1 MSRLRV
7 TKCISSKAQSIL
19 IEGQEYNYNYD
30 VDNFLM
36 DQITI
41 YTDFTV
47 YTFSDN
53 EFLWTD
59 VSSMQDTSASSNSK
73 YTIPVGLYNV
83 SYDAVYTGL
92 DSVKQEST
100 ETKTVCE
107 CGTTKVMGINDNPQF
122 HSTWCPIYKERK

>member
-7 TKCISSKAQSIL
+7 TKCISSKAQSLL
-19 IEGQEYNYNYD
+19 IEGQEYNYDLDYMIT
-30 VDNFLM
+30 M

-41 YTDFTV
+41 YTDFRV

-59 VSSMQDTSASSNSK
+59 VTSTQNTSASSNST
-73 YTIPVGLYNV
+73 YTLPVGLYNV
-83 SYDAVYTGL
+83 AYDSVYTGL

-107 CGTTKVMGINDNPQF
+107 CGTSKIMGTNDDPQF

>member
-1 MSRLRV
+1 MPKLRV
-7 TKCISSKAQSIL
+7 TKCISSKAQSLL
-19 IEGQEYNYNYD
+19 IEGQEYNYD

-41 YTDFTV
+41 YTDFRV

-59 VSSMQDTSASSNSK
+59 VTYMQDTSASSNSK
-73 YTIPVGLYNV
+73 YTLPVGLYNV
-83 SYDAVYTGL
+83 SYDAVYQGP
-92 DSVKQEST
+92 DSVKQENT

-107 CGTTKVMGINDNPQF
+107 CGTTKIMGTNDDPTF
-122 HSTWCPIYKERK
+122 HSRWCPIFKERK

>member
-1 MSRLRV
+1 MPRLRV
-7 TKCISSKAQSIL
+7 TKCISSKAQSLL
-19 IEGQEYNYNYD
+19 IEGQEYNYDLDYY
-30 VDNFLM
+30 LM

-47 YTFSDN
+47 HHFSDN

-59 VSSMQDTSASSNSK
+59 VTSVRDTSASSNSK
-73 YTIPVGLYNV
+73 LTLPVGLYNV
-83 SYDAVYTGL
+83 PYAAVYEGL

-107 CGTTKVMGINDNPQF
+107 CGTSKTMGANDDPQF
-122 HSTWCPIYKERK
+122 HSTWCPIFKERK

>member
-1 MSRLRV
+1 MPRLRV
-7 TKCISSKAQSIL
+7 TKCISSKAQSLL
-19 IEGQEYNYNYD
+19 IEGQEYNYDIDYITT
-30 VDNFLM
+30 M

-41 YTDFTV
+41 YTDFRV

-59 VSSMQDTSASSNSK
+59 VTSAQNTSASSNSK
-73 YTIPVGLYNV
+73 YTLPVGLYNV

-107 CGTTKVMGINDNPQF
+107 CGTSKIMGTNDDPQF

>member
-1 MSRLRV
+1 MPRLRV

-30 VDNFLM
+30 IDNFLM

-41 YTDFTV
+41 YTDFRV

-59 VSSMQDTSASSNSK
+59 VSSMHSSNSK
-73 YTIPVGLYNV
+73 YTLPVGL
-83 SYDAVYTGL
+83 L
-92 DSVKQEST
+92 
-100 ETKTVCE
+100 
-107 CGTTKVMGINDNPQF
+107 
-122 HSTWCPIYKERK
+122 W